1 MTMRLALHAGWHE
14 ETYYTKEMSTRQE
27 YALWIIRAAQT
38 DDTVVPHFFLRAL
51 LLFIPEV
58 LEISTLDLASGDL
71 GLIRQYIVGR
81 LIDFRPQILV
91 NGGSHLNVNLV
102 WSLAER
108 NSQSQKRSD
117 MPRNIGPDG

>member
-1 MTMRLALHAGWHE
+1 MRLALHAGWHE

-51 LLFIPEV
+51 LLFISEV